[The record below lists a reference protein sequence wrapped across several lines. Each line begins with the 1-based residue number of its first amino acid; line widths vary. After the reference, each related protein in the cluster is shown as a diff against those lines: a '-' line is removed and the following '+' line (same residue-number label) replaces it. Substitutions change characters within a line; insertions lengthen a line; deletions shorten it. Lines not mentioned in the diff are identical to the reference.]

1 MTLYDA
7 IFERHSVRDY
17 LEQPFPREIR
27 YDLGEKADDICE
39 EGDLNV
45 QLVIG
50 EKEAF
55 SGINS
60 YGRFHGAQ
68 NYFIMIGRKS
78 PDLDMRVGYYGEKL
92 VLFLQTLGLNS
103 CWVGMTYKKVPA
115 AYRLCDDEKIVCVI
129 AFGYGK
135 TSGVRHRIKTVSQVS
150 NASEKT
156 PEWFLKGV
164 EAALLAPTALNQQK
178 FSFEYMG
185 EGENGKGLVRAQRG
199 FSIFGYTKIDLGI
212 AMLHFELGAGKDNF
226 EWV

>member
-27 YDLGEKADDICE
+27 YDLGEKADDISE

-78 PDLDMRVGYYGEKL
+78 PDLDMRIGYYG
-92 VLFLQTLGLNS
+92 
-103 CWVGMTYKKVPA
+103 
-115 AYRLCDDEKIVCVI
+115 EKIVCVI

>member
-68 NYFIMIGRKS
+68 NYFIMTCG
-78 PDLDMRVGYYGEKL
+78 L
-92 VLFLQTLGLNS
+92 VIMVRSSSCFCRPLGLIL
-103 CWVGMTYKKVPA
+103 VG
-115 AYRLCDDEKIVCVI
+115 
-129 AFGYGK
+129 
-135 TSGVRHRIKTVSQVS
+135 
-150 NASEKT
+150 
-156 PEWFLKGV
+156 
-164 EAALLAPTALNQQK
+164 
-178 FSFEYMG
+178 
-185 EGENGKGLVRAQRG
+185 
-199 FSIFGYTKIDLGI
+199 
-212 AMLHFELGAGKDNF
+212 
-226 EWV
+226 